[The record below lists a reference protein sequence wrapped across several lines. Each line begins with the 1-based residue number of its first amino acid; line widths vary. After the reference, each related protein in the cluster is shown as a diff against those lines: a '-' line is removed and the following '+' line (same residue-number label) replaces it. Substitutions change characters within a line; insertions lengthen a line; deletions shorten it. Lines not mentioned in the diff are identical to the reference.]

1 MPFKTTHFSVEQTVS
16 YEKKH
21 LCLSKAHAYVKSCNL
36 KWKWKKNTIHC
47 RERCL
52 CVCAEGV
59 MAPIKQ
65 WVRRSGRI
73 FTPRSE
79 LWILHVSDFVWGL
92 KCIIIFQLYHER
104 DPQLLAVQD
113 INCCVLEFF
122 HLWQISNNLVTFYL
136 WVWTGCLS
144 QLISSECFF
153 FCLPWHKLLGI
164 SHWRM

>member
-1 MPFKTTHFSVEQTVS
+1 MEVE
-16 YEKKH
+16 
-21 LCLSKAHAYVKSCNL
+21 
-36 KWKWKKNTIHC
+36 KNTIHC
-47 RERCL
+47 RERCLISL

-92 KCIIIFQLYHER
+92 KCVIIFQLYHER
-104 DPQLLAVQD
+104 HPQLLAAQD
-113 INCCVLEFF
+113 MNCCVLEFF

-144 QLISSECFF
+144 PLISSECFF
-153 FCLPWHKLLGI
+153 SVCLDTSCSALVTEGCRWGLTGHQIETQERRGHRRFDEHLQ
-164 SHWRM
+164 